1 MIRVLA
7 VVLTAMALA
16 TAPAAQAD
24 PQDLEPECSSGQVAQ
39 TGECT
44 TETIVG
50 RAGGR
55 AIPLGNFPGAN
66 PNIPPG
72 LTPTNL
78 PVLLPLGL
86 TPRNLPTVLP
96 LGLTPQNLPVS

>member
-1 MIRVLA
+1 MA
-7 VVLTAMALA
+7 VAVSAAWIV
-16 TAPAAQAD
+16 TAPRAVAD
-24 PQDLEPECSSGQVAQ
+24 PEILVPECTGGQVAQ

-44 TETIVG
+44 AQPIVG
-50 RAGGR
+50 RSGGR
-55 AIPLGNFPGAN
+55 SIPLGNFPGAN

-96 LGLTPQNLPVS
+96 LGLTPQILPLS